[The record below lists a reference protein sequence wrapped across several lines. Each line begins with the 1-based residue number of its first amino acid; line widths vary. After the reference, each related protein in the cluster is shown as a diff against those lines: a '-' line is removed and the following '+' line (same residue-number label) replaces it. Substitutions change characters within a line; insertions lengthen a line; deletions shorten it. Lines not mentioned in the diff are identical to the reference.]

1 MTINPEYH
9 PPARRQISGASEVNI
24 CVKYILFALNILFWL
39 LGLVMVIVGA
49 YARAM
54 KTYAEIG
61 SALPWFMDPANLFI
75 LVGIVIFTLAF
86 LGCLGALR
94 ENTILLKIFEC
105 VIDFLLLAEIALALY
120 VYFDRA
126 RVQKNVEKLLQK
138 TIPKYRD
145 DEDFQSVMDWT
156 QETMKCCGVTNYED
170 WEGNIYFNCTAT
182 SEANPERCGVPYSC
196 CINFEKD
203 LNRQCGYHMREE
215 TMDSVRN
222 SKIYTQGC
230 VDAFFKYFLS
240 EDNLVLLS
248 VIAGAVVILQLV
260 TTGLAHNLCSG
271 VRKQRAKWVQPNAN
285 RGRTNY
291 VAETTS

>member
-1 MTINPEYH
+1 MVVDRDYH
-9 PPARRQISGASEVNI
+9 PPQRQISGASEVNI
-24 CVKYILFALNILFWL
+24 CVKYILFALNVCFWL
-39 LGLVMVIVGA
+39 FGLIMVIVGA
-49 YARAM
+49 YAHAT
-54 KTYAEIG
+54 KTYEEIG

-75 LVGIVIFTLAF
+75 LIGIIIFTLAF

-105 VIDFLLLAEIALALY
+105 VIDLLLLAEIALALY
-120 VYFDRA
+120 IYFDRS
-126 RVQKNVEKLLQK
+126 RVQANVEKMLQK

-145 DEDFQSVMDWT
+145 DEDFQALMDWT
-156 QETMKCCGVTNYED
+156 QETMKCCGISDYND

-182 SEANPERCGVPYSC
+182 TITNPERCGVPYSC
-196 CINFEKD
+196 CKNFEKD

-215 TMDSVRN
+215 SMDGARG

-248 VIAGAVVILQLV
+248 VIAGAVVILQLL

-271 VRKQRAKWVQPNAN
+271 VRKQRAKWGQPNGN
-285 RGRTNY
+285 RGRTNL
-291 VAETTS
+291 VAETHS